1 MEEVISVT
9 FKMIWKMIKRGYV
22 TQRHIIVP
30 FIIAV
35 SIMFG
40 IEYILI
46 SITQNTYTQR
56 HSATLPLF
64 AVLGNVLMSMLTL
77 IFVVYANN
85 FVIKRRQREFA
96 VYMILGME
104 KKHIKVSLVI
114 ESLINFVIISCISL
128 IGGYL
133 FGSLFFMLISK
144 IWIGKSASLIDYPF
158 DIRAMWITLIMLV
171 VVLGVLNVINIIKV
185 TFQSPLKLV
194 NQNSKK
200 TGKTSKI
207 FTYISLLL
215 GILLTGFGYSIAL
228 QNNTMIGSLASIF
241 VAMLSVFIGTYFL
254 FISLSVLILDWLKR
268 IPNFYYKTNNF
279 FTVSNLRSRLKS
291 NAVSL
296 ATISLLATFLIV
308 TLGMTIHTYRGFNER
323 IDQIW
328 PNEYFISLSGDVHK
342 DKKVK
347 KIMDSLENDIQR
359 HVKTDT
365 FKMYSLKSNKAEFVN
380 NKNNTIL
387 RPNSKKFD
395 GRLFYLSKEL
405 PHYIT
410 TYFMTLN
417 DYNKYHPNL
426 SLKSNEIAINTD
438 NSVLNKTDKI
448 KINGTEYRLKHI
460 KKMNI
465 NTLSNFMDGA
475 YLVTKNNKIK
485 EKLYNY
491 LNNFSKDDD
500 YYPRSFLEFN
510 VMGDKKLSASQINKI
525 NKNSNNGAF
534 VEDRPRF
541 EKKWTGVNGG
551 LIFVGT
557 VVSFVLFIA
566 IFLMMYYKQ
575 ISEGYDD
582 RREYEVM
589 RKIGL
594 EQDLIKKIIN
604 KQIIWIFSIPVIV
617 AIIHTLVASKIIF
630 NLLGFIT
637 PKNSGAFATSFIG
650 VTLAFIAIYSLMY
663 WVTSRIYYMII
674 NNKH

>member
-22 TQRHIIVP
+22 SQRHIIVP

-56 HSATLPLF
+56 HSVTLPLF

-104 KKHIKVSLVI
+104 KKHIKFSLII

-144 IWIGKSASLIDYPF
+144 IWIGKSASLVDYPF
-158 DIRAMWITLIMLV
+158 DLRAMEITLIMLV
-171 VVLGVLNVINIIKV
+171 VVLSLLNVINIIKV
-185 TFQSPLKLV
+185 TFQSPIKLV

-200 TGKTSKI
+200 TGKTSKV

-228 QNNTMIGSLASIF
+228 EDNTMIGSLATIF
-241 VAMLSVFIGTYFL
+241 VAMLCVFIGTYFL
-254 FISLSVLILDWLKR
+254 FISLSVLILDWLKK

-323 IDQIW
+323 IDQLW
-328 PNEYFISLSGDVHK
+328 PNEYKIDISGDFHK
-342 DKKVK
+342 EKKVK
-347 KIMDSLENDIQR
+347 NIMKSLENDINR

-365 FKMYSLKSNKAEFVN
+365 FKEYSINGIDAEFVN
-380 NKNNTIL
+380 DKNNVTL
-387 RPNSKKFD
+387 RPHSKKFD
-395 GRLFYLSKEL
+395 GRLFYLSKKV
-405 PHYIT
+405 PHYVT
-410 TYFMTLN
+410 AYFMTLN
-417 DYNKYHPNL
+417 DYNKYHSHL
-426 SLKSNEIAINTD
+426 SLKNNEIAINTD
-438 NSVLNKTDKI
+438 NSMLNKIDKI

-460 KKMNI
+460 KKMNT

-475 YLVTKNNKIK
+475 YVITNNNKSK

-491 LNNFSKDDD
+491 LNNYSKDGS
-500 YYPRSFLEFN
+500 YYPSSYLEFN
-510 VMGDKKLSASQINKI
+510 VMGDKKLSSSQINKI
-525 NKNSNNGAF
+525 NKNKNNGAF
-534 VEDRPRF
+534 VEDKPRF
-541 EKKWTGVNGG
+541 KREWAGVNGG

-582 RREYEVM
+582 RSEYEVM

>member
-56 HSATLPLF
+56 HSVTLPLF
-64 AVLGNVLMSMLTL
+64 AVLGNVLMSMLML

-241 VAMLSVFIGTYFL
+241 VAMLSVFIGTYF
-254 FISLSVLILDWLKR
+254 SL
-268 IPNFYYKTNNF
+268 
-279 FTVSNLRSRLKS
+279 
-291 NAVSL
+291 
-296 ATISLLATFLIV
+296 
-308 TLGMTIHTYRGFNER
+308 
-323 IDQIW
+323 
-328 PNEYFISLSGDVHK
+328 
-342 DKKVK
+342 
-347 KIMDSLENDIQR
+347 
-359 HVKTDT
+359 
-365 FKMYSLKSNKAEFVN
+365 
-380 NKNNTIL
+380 
-387 RPNSKKFD
+387 
-395 GRLFYLSKEL
+395 YL
-405 PHYIT
+405 
-410 TYFMTLN
+410 
-417 DYNKYHPNL
+417 
-426 SLKSNEIAINTD
+426 
-438 NSVLNKTDKI
+438 
-448 KINGTEYRLKHI
+448 
-460 KKMNI
+460 
-465 NTLSNFMDGA
+465 
-475 YLVTKNNKIK
+475 
-485 EKLYNY
+485 
-491 LNNFSKDDD
+491 
-500 YYPRSFLEFN
+500 
-510 VMGDKKLSASQINKI
+510 
-525 NKNSNNGAF
+525 
-534 VEDRPRF
+534 
-541 EKKWTGVNGG
+541 
-551 LIFVGT
+551 
-557 VVSFVLFIA
+557 
-566 IFLMMYYKQ
+566 
-575 ISEGYDD
+575 
-582 RREYEVM
+582 
-589 RKIGL
+589 
-594 EQDLIKKIIN
+594 
-604 KQIIWIFSIPVIV
+604 
-617 AIIHTLVASKIIF
+617 
-630 NLLGFIT
+630 
-637 PKNSGAFATSFIG
+637 
-650 VTLAFIAIYSLMY
+650 
-663 WVTSRIYYMII
+663 
-674 NNKH
+674 

>member
-22 TQRHIIVP
+22 TQRHIIIP

-56 HSATLPLF
+56 HSVTLPLF

-144 IWIGKSASLIDYPF
+144 IWIGKSASLVDYPF

-171 VVLGVLNVINIIKV
+171 VVLIVLNIINIIKV

-328 PNEYFISLSGDVHK
+328 PNEYFISVSGDVHK

-395 GRLFYLSKEL
+395 GRLFYLSKEV

-410 TYFMTLN
+410 TYFMTCLLYTSPSPR
-417 DYNKYHPNL
+417 DRQ
-426 SLKSNEIAINTD
+426 KSRMP
-438 NSVLNKTDKI
+438 S
-448 KINGTEYRLKHI
+448 
-460 KKMNI
+460 
-465 NTLSNFMDGA
+465 
-475 YLVTKNNKIK
+475 
-485 EKLYNY
+485 
-491 LNNFSKDDD
+491 
-500 YYPRSFLEFN
+500 
-510 VMGDKKLSASQINKI
+510 SA
-525 NKNSNNGAF
+525 
-534 VEDRPRF
+534 
-541 EKKWTGVNGG
+541 
-551 LIFVGT
+551 
-557 VVSFVLFIA
+557 
-566 IFLMMYYKQ
+566 
-575 ISEGYDD
+575 
-582 RREYEVM
+582 
-589 RKIGL
+589 
-594 EQDLIKKIIN
+594 
-604 KQIIWIFSIPVIV
+604 
-617 AIIHTLVASKIIF
+617 
-630 NLLGFIT
+630 
-637 PKNSGAFATSFIG
+637 
-650 VTLAFIAIYSLMY
+650 
-663 WVTSRIYYMII
+663 
-674 NNKH
+674 